1 MKILVLDDGNIGN
14 LVQSLGIAKNFP
26 EKEIVIC
33 SLKFKGPKYKL
44 PKRKGNY
51 PILPKF
57 LNLFCFLKIYNI
69 GFLFL
74 KLFLKNNLSL
84 IEYKYDVVINT
95 GSLLSS
101 VNLIISKVKKSK
113 SIQIMLPSFIPLKE
127 FNFLITPYHDYIR
140 VKYKNLKN
148 LIITI
153 GAPNL
158 IDEKLLK
165 EESEKLSRVIGNK
178 NREII
183 GLLIGGDDQ
192 NYKIDKEWIDK
203 ILIEIEELKDRFNFL
218 ITVSKRTNYQI
229 TRYLEKSIHRIKE
242 IKYFEVPYK
251 TSISYYKGI
260 LGLSDIIFVSEDSI
274 NMISEALT
282 TNKNVFIIGVKRRK
296 NKKLI
301 FDFTIEEI
309 EKKGYG
315 LFIPYKNICQLHKKI
330 YEFKKKETYLNEAKR
345 CVQEILARLN

>member
-14 LVQSLGIAKNFP
+14 FVQSYGIAKNFP
-26 EKEIVIC
+26 EKEIIIC
-33 SLKFKGPKYKL
+33 FLKFKGLKYKL
-44 PKRKGNY
+44 PKREGKY

-57 LNLFCFLKIYNI
+57 LNLFCFLKIYKV

-74 KLFLKNNLSL
+74 KIFLKEGFSL
-84 IEYKYDVVINT
+84 IKNRYDIVINA
-95 GSLLSS
+95 GSILSS
-101 VNLIISKVKKSK
+101 VNLIISKIKKAK
-113 SIQIMLPSFIPLKE
+113 SIQIMLPSFMPLKE
-127 FNFLITPYHDYIR
+127 FDFLVIPYHDYMRIR
-140 VKYKNLKN
+140 CKNLKN

-158 IDEKLLK
+158 INEELLK
-165 EESEKLSRVIGNK
+165 EEGEKLNKLIGNK
-178 NREII
+178 NKEII

-192 NYKIDKEWIDK
+192 NYKIDKDWIDK
-203 ILIEIEELKDRFNFL
+203 ILIEIEELKEKFNFL
-218 ITVSKRTNYQI
+218 ITTSKRTNCQVI
-229 TRYLEKSIHRIKE
+229 KYLKERAEKIKE

-251 TSISYYKGI
+251 MSISYYKGI

-301 FDFTIEEI
+301 FDFTIEKI
-309 EKKGYG
+309 EKNGYG
-315 LFIPYKNICQLHKKI
+315 LYIPYKNICQLHKKI
-330 YEFKKKETYLNEAKR
+330 YEFKKREFYFNEAER